1 MARGRITKSSINPTA
16 SGNIE
21 TSQSS
26 NVRDREN
33 EIRERAYAIW
43 EHEGKPEGKHLEHWE
58 RAEKQIDGEFAPGGV
73 AIENDEVSKLAAQK
87 EVIRERRDTLLVAS
101 DLEDASERETIPGT
115 QE

>member
-16 SGNIE
+16 SGNVE
-21 TSQSS
+21 TSQPS

-73 AIENDEVSKLAAQK
+73 AIGNDEVSKLAARK
-87 EVIRERRDTLLVAS
+87 EFVREHRDTLPVAS
-101 DLEDASERETIPGT
+101 DVEDASERETIPGT

>member
-1 MARGRITKSSINPTA
+1 MARDRITKSSIDPTA
-16 SGNIE
+16 SGNVE

-73 AIENDEVSKLAAQK
+73 PIENDEVSKLAAQK

-101 DLEDASERETIPGT
+101 DLEDASERETTPGT